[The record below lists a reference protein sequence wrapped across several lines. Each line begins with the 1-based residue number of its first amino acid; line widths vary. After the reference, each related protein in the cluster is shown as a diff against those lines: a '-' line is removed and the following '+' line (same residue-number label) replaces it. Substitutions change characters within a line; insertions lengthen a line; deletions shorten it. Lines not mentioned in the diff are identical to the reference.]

1 MSSLPDSGRR
11 PRRIVVAGGGPAAHR
26 FTDAMHARG
35 LDGFQVTVLTEEAHL
50 PYDRVALSRALTDD
64 GVDLTLGKAAM
75 WDHEALVLRTG
86 ERAVGIDVA
95 NRRVTTRNVGSGVR
109 PGAADGGAGP
119 AGAAHPPTGFNS
131 YEYDELVVATGSDAA
146 RLPIPGAEFSHVYRT
161 LDDVWFLNREVAR
174 LREQLGRPVR
184 AAVIGGGLLGLEAA
198 AGLQQLGAESVVIN
212 GAGWLMNT
220 QLDEGAGQALG
231 RLVRAKGLEIQGG
244 VFPAGIETLETGGP
258 GHGST
263 VTTVSGVLMADGR
276 TIPADL
282 VVVAIGVKPRDELF
296 RKSPGSA
303 NDANTPR
310 AALEPFSLGPRGGVV
325 IGNDCSTAVP
335 NVWAIGEVANFGG
348 MCLGLVAPANTMAEI
363 VADRLHGGAATFPGF
378 DTATKLKLS
387 GVDVASFGDAFARTE
402 NSLEVVYA
410 DPARGVYQK
419 IVTTDDAKTL
429 LGGIFV
435 GDATPYSSLRP
446 LLGRE
451 LPAEPGAYLSAAGA
465 GDAPETEL
473 PDEAILCSCNN
484 VPAGTIRD
492 TIHATGC
499 REGQEPV
506 QDLPGLKACTRAGTQ
521 CGSCV
526 PLLKKLLEGELTR
539 SGVTVS
545 KALCEHFSM
554 SRAELFEAVRALELT
569 SFHDIL
575 ARFGSADPAAPTSG
589 CDICKPTVASILA
602 SQHSGYVLDDGR
614 GALQDTNDRALA
626 NMQKDGTYSVV
637 PRIPGGEITPE
648 KLGVIATVAK
658 DFGLYTKITGGQR
671 IDMFGAR
678 LEQLPEIWKILVQA
692 GFESGQAYGKSL
704 RTVKSCV
711 GSTWCRFGVQD
722 SASMAINLELRYRGL
737 RSPHKLK
744 LGVSGCARECAEARG
759 KDVGVIAT
767 ADGWNLYVGGNGGAQ
782 PAHAQLL
789 AKDLDDATL
798 VSYIDRYLMYYI
810 RTADRLQRTA
820 RWQEEL
826 DGGLAHV
833 IDVVVN
839 DSLGIAADLEAAMSR
854 HVGNYEDEWAAT
866 LRDPERLRRFRSFVN
881 APSTPDDSIA
891 FVPERGQIRPA
902 TAAEKQS
909 VLIATSIGI
918 RPGAGSG
925 PTGATV
931 PAEPAESGAGART
944 VESGVR

>member
-1 MSSLPDSGRR
+1 MTADSSPAKT

-26 FTDAMHARG
+26 FADAMHARC
-35 LDGFQVTVLTEEAHL
+35 LDGWDITVLAEEVHL
-50 PYDRVALSRALTDD
+50 PYDRVALSKALTDD
-64 GVDLTLGKAAM
+64 GADLTLGKVAM
-75 WDHEALVLRTG
+75 WEHPALRLRGG
-86 ERAVGIDVA
+86 ERAVRIDTA
-95 NRRVTTRNVGSGVR
+95 NRIVHTR
-109 PGAADGGAGP
+109 AAPAAGP
-119 AGAAHPPTGFNS
+119 AAADAPADAAAAAAYS
-131 YEYDELVVATGSDAA
+131 YPYDELVIATGSDAA
-146 RLPIPGAEFSHVYRT
+146 RLPIPGEEFSHVYRT
-161 LDDVWFLNREVAR
+161 LDDVWFLSQEVRR
-174 LREQLGRPVR
+174 LAQALGRQVN
-184 AAVIGGGLLGLEAA
+184 ATVIGGGLLGLEAA
-198 AGLQQLGAESVVIN
+198 AGLQQLGVRSSVIN
-212 GAGWLMNT
+212 GAPWLMNT

-231 RLVRAKGLEIQGG
+231 RLIAAKGLSVHGG
-244 VFPAGIETLETGGP
+244 VFPASIRTDPAG
-258 GHGST
+258 T
-263 VTTVSGVLMADGR
+263 VTGVQMADDR
-276 TIPADL
+276 VIEADL

-296 RKSPGSA
+296 RDDSAGGDPG
-303 NDANTPR
+303 R
-310 AALEPFSLGPRGGVV
+310 AGFPAGQGFELGPRGGVV
-325 IGNDCSTAVP
+325 IGEDCATTVS

-348 MCLGLVAPANTMAEI
+348 MCLGLVAPATTMAEI
-363 VADRLHGGAATFPGF
+363 VANRLHGGAATFPGF

-387 GVDVASFGDAFARTE
+387 GVDVASFGDAFGRTE
-402 NSLEVVYA
+402 SSLEIVYA
-410 DPARGVYQK
+410 DPARGIYQK

-435 GDATPYSSLRP
+435 GDATPYTSLRP
-446 LLGRE
+446 LLGRA
-451 LPAEPGAYLSAAGA
+451 LPAEPGAYLSAAG

-473 PDEAILCSCNN
+473 PDDAILCSCNN

-492 TIHATGC
+492 AVHATGC
-499 REGQEPV
+499 CEGNGPV
-506 QDLPGLKACTRAGTQ
+506 QDVPGLKACTRAGTQ

-526 PLLKKLLEGELTR
+526 PLLKKLLESELTK
-539 SGVTVS
+539 SGVAVS
-545 KALCEHFSM
+545 KALCEHFGM
-554 SRAELFEAVRALELT
+554 SRAGLFEAVRALELT
-569 SFHDIL
+569 SFEQIL
-575 ARFGSADPAAPTSG
+575 ARFGTVEPAAGSAG

-602 SQHSGYVLDDGR
+602 SQHSAYVLDDGR

-648 KLGVIATVAK
+648 KLGVIAQVAQ
-658 DFGLYTKITGGQR
+658 DYGLYTKITGGQR
-671 IDMFGAR
+671 IDLFGAR
-678 LEQLPEIWKILVQA
+678 LEQLPDIWKILVEA

-722 SASMAINLELRYRGL
+722 AVSMAINLELRYRGL

-744 LGVSGCARECAEARG
+744 MGVSGCARECAEARG

-798 VSYIDRYLMYYI
+798 ISYIDRYLMYYI
-810 RTADRLQRTA
+810 RVADRLQRTA

-833 IDVVVN
+833 VDVVIN
-839 DSLGIAADLEAAMSR
+839 DSLGIAADLETAMER

-866 LRDPERLRRFRSFVN
+866 LADPDRLRRFRSFVN
-881 APSTPDDSIA
+881 APTTADDSIA

-902 TAAEKQS
+902 TPAEKQS

-918 RPGAGSG
+918 RPGGFATS
-925 PTGATV
+925 PDGA
-931 PAEPAESGAGART
+931 
-944 VESGVR
+944 